1 MTSRIVPLVL
11 LLALPCA
18 TAPAQRTH
26 RLEATP
32 TTVAYGYYWS
42 EAKPALRIRSG
53 DIVDVETMLTNT
65 PAGLERI
72 GVAAAD
78 VPQHL
83 RDIVTQDT
91 GALKGPGGHILTG
104 PIYVEGADS
113 GDVLE
118 VRIQRIT
125 LPLAYGYN
133 GCSGFV
139 RELCGEQRVSTLIH
153 LDRKAMTAEVAPGI
167 VVPLR
172 PFFGSIGV
180 APAPALGRVSSN
192 PPSRHAGNL
201 DNKELVAGTTLYIP
215 VFVRGALLE
224 VGDGHAAQGDGEV
237 DQTAI
242 ETNLEGRLQ
251 IVVRKDMK
259 LEWPRAETPTHWIA
273 MGTDTSLVVA
283 TKTAIREMV
292 RFLQETTGITQV
304 QAYQASSMAADAHI
318 TQLVDGNVGVHM
330 MIPKKTLTKRGKQAP
345 ERSAIRTP

>member
-1 MTSRIVPLVL
+1 MRRTALCVALCACAKPQTSP
-11 LLALPCA
+11 
-18 TAPAQRTH
+18 APNH
-26 RLEATP
+26 RLPATP

-42 EAKPALRIRSG
+42 EAKPSLRIKSG
-53 DIVDVETMLTNT
+53 DVVEVETMLTNT

-72 GVAAAD
+72 GVKPAD
-78 VPQHL
+78 IPQNL

-91 GALKGPGGHILTG
+91 GSLKGPGGHILTG

-118 VRIQRIT
+118 VRILSIS
-125 LPLAYGYN
+125 LPIAYAYN
-133 GCSGFV
+133 GCSGFM
-139 RELCGEQRVSTLIH
+139 RELCEQRGSRLIQ
-153 LDRKAMTAEVAPGI
+153 LDRERMRAEVAPGI

-172 PFFGSIGV
+172 PFFGSMGV

-192 PPSRHAGNL
+192 PPSTHAGNL

-215 VFVRGALLE
+215 VFVKGALFE

-251 IVVRKDMK
+251 FIVRKDMK
-259 LEWPRAETPTHWIA
+259 LDWPRGETPTHWIT
-273 MGTDTSLVVA
+273 MGADTSLVVA

-292 RFLQETTGITQV
+292 KFLQQTKGITQT
-304 QAYQASSMAADAHI
+304 QAYQAASMAADLRI

-330 MIPKKTLTKRGKQAP
+330 MIAKAYLTK
-345 ERSAIRTP
+345 